1 MTDRPLKILQ
11 ITNVDFALKQFLFPL
26 MRALRAAGHEV
37 QGGCAEGPD
46 LATVRD
52 DGFVVHALPMVR
64 SFSPMAQGRAF
75 WALVQLIRREKPD
88 MVHGHMPIS
97 GILARIAAKICGVP
111 IIAYTGHGFL
121 FNQPGSRMR
130 RWLSLVLEFV
140 AGRITDLYMTVSVEE
155 ARDARRLHLN
165 AHPLAIGN
173 GRDPQRF
180 RPDHAARQ
188 RMRAALGVADD
199 VPVVIAV
206 SRLVRHKGYPELL
219 RAMED
224 VPGAELWV
232 VGERLATDHGDGL
245 ESSFTRADK
254 FLGQRLRMLGPRD
267 DVPELLAA
275 ADVFALPSHFEGLPM
290 SVIEAML
297 CGVPVV
303 ATDVRGPR
311 EQVEHGRTGLLVPP
325 ALAAPLAAALR
336 DLTQDRV
343 QAAAMGE
350 RGRQRAVSLYSED
363 RVLQRIVRLVGQE
376 ARGLEPKR

>member
-1 MTDRPLKILQ
+1 MKILQ

-26 MRALRAAGHEV
+26 MQALRAAGHDV

-46 LATVRD
+46 LGPVRQ
-52 DGFVVHALPMVR
+52 DGFVVHSLPMAR
-64 SFSPMAQGRAF
+64 SFSPIAQGRAL
-75 WALVQLIRREKPD
+75 WALIRLIRRERPD

-97 GILARIAAKICGVP
+97 GILARIAAKICRVP
-111 IIAYTGHGFL
+111 VIAYTGHGFL
-121 FNQPGSRMR
+121 FNQPGSRLR
-130 RWLSLVLEFV
+130 RWLSLVLEFI

-180 RPDHAARQ
+180 RPDEAVRC
-188 RMRAALGVADD
+188 RVRAALSVAED
-199 VPVVIAV
+199 VPVVIVV

-232 VGERLATDHGDGL
+232 VGERLATDHGGDLDG
-245 ESSFTRADK
+245 SFARAHQV
-254 FLGQRLRMLGPRD
+254 LGKRLRMLGARD
-267 DVPELLAA
+267 DVAELLAA

-297 CGVPVV
+297 CGLPVV

-311 EQVEHGRTGLLVPP
+311 EQVEQGRTGLLVPP
-325 ALAAPLAAALR
+325 GLAAPLARALQA
-336 DLTQDRV
+336 LTQDRAKAV
-343 QAAAMGE
+343 AMGE
-350 RGRQRAVSLYSED
+350 RGRQRAVSIYAQD
-363 RVLQRIVRLVGQE
+363 RVLQRVVRLVGQE
-376 ARGLEPKR
+376 AQTLKRPR

>member
-1 MTDRPLKILQ
+1 MKILQ

-26 MRALRAAGHEV
+26 MQALRAAGHDV

-46 LATVRD
+46 LAPVRQ
-52 DGFVVHALPMVR
+52 DGFVVHSVPMAR
-64 SFSPMAQGRAF
+64 SFSPIAQGRAL
-75 WALVQLIRREKPD
+75 WALIRLIRRERPD

-121 FNQPGSRMR
+121 FNQPGSCLR
-130 RWLSLVLEFV
+130 RWLSLVLEFI

-180 RPDHAARQ
+180 RPDEAVRC
-188 RMRAALGVADD
+188 RVRAAFGVAED
-199 VPVVIAV
+199 VPVVIVV

-219 RAMED
+219 RAMEE

-232 VGERLATDHGDGL
+232 VGERLTTDHGGDL
-245 ESSFTRADK
+245 EGSFARAHQV
-254 FLGQRLRMLGPRD
+254 LGKRLRMLGARD
-267 DVPELLAA
+267 DVAELLAA

-297 CGVPVV
+297 CGLPVV

-311 EQVEHGRTGLLVPP
+311 EQVEQGRTGLLVPP
-325 ALAAPLAAALR
+325 GLAAPLARALQV
-336 DLTQDRV
+336 LTQDREKAV
-343 QAAAMGE
+343 AMGE
-350 RGRQRAVSLYSED
+350 RGRQRAVSVYAQD
-363 RVLQRIVRLVGQE
+363 RVLQRVLRLVGQE
-376 ARGLEPKR
+376 AQMMKLPR

>member
-1 MTDRPLKILQ
+1 MKILQ

-26 MRALRAAGHEV
+26 MQALRAAGHDV

-46 LATVRD
+46 LAPVRQ
-52 DGFVVHALPMVR
+52 DGFVVHSLPMAR
-64 SFSPMAQGRAF
+64 SFSPIAQGRAL
-75 WALVQLIRREKPD
+75 WVLIRLIRRERPD

-121 FNQPGSRMR
+121 FNQPGSCLR
-130 RWLSLVLEFV
+130 RWLSLVLEFI

-180 RPDHAARQ
+180 RPDDAVR
-188 RMRAALGVADD
+188 RRVRAALGVAED

-219 RAMED
+219 RAMEE

-232 VGERLATDHGDGL
+232 VGERLTTDHGGDL
-245 ESSFTRADK
+245 EGSFARAHQV
-254 FLGQRLRMLGPRD
+254 LGKRLRMLGARD
-267 DVPELLAA
+267 DVAELLAG

-297 CGVPVV
+297 CGLPVV

-311 EQVEHGRTGLLVPP
+311 EQVEQGRTGLLVPP
-325 ALAAPLAAALR
+325 GLAAPLARALQV
-336 DLTQDRV
+336 LTQDREKAV
-343 QAAAMGE
+343 AMGE
-350 RGRQRAVSLYSED
+350 RGRQRAVSVYAQD
-363 RVLQRIVRLVGQE
+363 RVLQRVVRLVGQE
-376 ARGLEPKR
+376 AQTMKPPR